1 MKFKE
6 SSLFLFSMYK
16 YTTKSG
22 QNGDIKSIE
31 GEYHT
36 LCMLIRP
43 ATTLVRVTFVRVCSR
58 PVPRLCLCS
67 YTTRP
72 DVPVKVQVSHP
83 TSLLIRPNL
92 DNLSIWLIVD
102 VFSFW
107 ICTKYLTLG
116 VFAFIN
122 QTTNKMSI
130 LKMKVSID
138 TFILLINDFPFTLG
152 NERKKKNCY
161 LFQK

>member
-6 SSLFLFSMYK
+6 SSLLLFSMYK

-22 QNGDIKSIE
+22 QNGDIKSME

-43 ATTLVRVTFVRVCSR
+43 AITLVRVCSR
-58 PVPRLCLCS
+58 PVQNCLCS
-67 YTTRP
+67 YTTHS
-72 DVPVKVQVSHP
+72 DVSVKVQVSHP
-83 TSLLIRPNL
+83 KSLLVRPNL
-92 DNLSIWLIVD
+92 NNLSIWLFVD

-116 VFAFIN
+116 VFACIN
-122 QTTNKMSI
+122 NQ
-130 LKMKVSID
+130 LVDD
-138 TFILLINDFPFTLG
+138 TKNESQHRYIYIIN
-152 NERKKKNCY
+152 
-161 LFQK
+161 